1 MDSVNDTLQLLLQFV
16 SKNLSDFVTGAS
28 GAFLGALS
36 AFLFEKWRDQRA
48 VRDQQH
54 SAIMH
59 AQMVI
64 IYQINSLENMRRG
77 FLEPFLNLPNR
88 EALMPTFWHST
99 NRVVV
104 NIEAL
109 SFFLNEGRPDIL
121 IDIYLADLGYQGAVD
136 SVRMRNDLLRDLHST
151 ANVVGFDQQSRMAT
165 LTVDIPRAALVKDA
179 TDEMFESIDKALR
192 QNRQVFATF
201 RSAARDVFPKRK
213 FLSAEIVQDSEA
225 TETHAES

>member
-1 MDSVNDTLQLLLQFV
+1 MNSVNDTLQLLLQFV

-54 SAIMH
+54 SAIMR

-77 FLEPFLNLPNR
+77 FLEPFRNLPNR
-88 EALMPTFWHST
+88 ETLMPTFWHST

-104 NIEAL
+104 DIEAL

-192 QNRQVFATF
+192 HNRQVFATF
-201 RSAARDVFPKRK
+201 RSAAKDVFPKRK
-213 FLSAEIVQDSEA
+213 FLVTEIVQDSEE
-225 TETHAES
+225 TETHSES